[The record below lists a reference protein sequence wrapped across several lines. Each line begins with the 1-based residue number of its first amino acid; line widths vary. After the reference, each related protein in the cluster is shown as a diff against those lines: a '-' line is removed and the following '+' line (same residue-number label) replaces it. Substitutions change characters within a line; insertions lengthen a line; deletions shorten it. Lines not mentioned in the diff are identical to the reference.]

1 VVNKGK
7 MKSPSRDLL
16 SDEPSMISDG
26 NINEQEKQSRGG
38 GLKTNQSRDSLL
50 IKTDEVV
57 KPPGSGGDLNTDY
70 QVVGSE
76 GRIEKPA
83 FNPHAEEF

>member
-1 VVNKGK
+1 
-7 MKSPSRDLL
+7 
-16 SDEPSMISDG
+16 
-26 NINEQEKQSRGG
+26 
-38 GLKTNQSRDSLL
+38 LL